1 MEAQIYSKSNPFDNL
16 RVSFEELVPDTYP
29 NKKEGAEWTTEPYNW
44 TSMLFYRCRMLCI
57 EEKEKKDEDE
67 KKETKEAK
75 KKFERQLT
83 IYFSCFVGS
92 GWSFSS
98 LRFLL
103 IFSIRIEYEVG
114 SNIPS

>member
-44 TSMLFYRCRMLCI
+44 TSMLFYRCRMLYI

-75 KKFERQLT
+75 KNLKDNERFIFLVLLAPVGP
-83 IYFSCFVGS
+83 FPLCASC
-92 GWSFSS
+92 
-98 LRFLL
+98 
-103 IFSIRIEYEVG
+103 
-114 SNIPS
+114 

>member
-1 MEAQIYSKSNPFDNL
+1 MLTQQVRNMEAQIYSKSNPFDNL

-75 KKFERQLT
+75 KNLKD
-83 IYFSCFVGS
+83 
-92 GWSFSS
+92 
-98 LRFLL
+98 
-103 IFSIRIEYEVG
+103 
-114 SNIPS
+114 N